1 MLEDSVSP
9 KKYEGSWA
17 DPIPQSGKARNDPK
31 DWEGG
36 GSLGWL
42 SIKSQAVMRPHTP
55 PRAQDKHTWYSRW
68 EGDERRRRSSER
80 SLIVS
85 SSGPLCFSSSIT
97 GWGRWSMAPWPC
109 PPSCAPEPRVPRI
122 SRWAACHLPS
132 SRSPVARCTEDTCL
146 LW

>member
-31 DWEGG
+31 DWEDG

-55 PRAQDKHTWYSRW
+55 PEHRTSTRGIAGGKGMR
-68 EGDERRRRSSER
+68 GGG
-80 SLIVS
+80 
-85 SSGPLCFSSSIT
+85 GPQN
-97 GWGRWSMAPWPC
+97 AP
-109 PPSCAPEPRVPRI
+109 
-122 SRWAACHLPS
+122 
-132 SRSPVARCTEDTCL
+132 
-146 LW
+146 